1 MYELHLADVRARL
14 FPGEYTLG
22 RKAGECNLVVGNGE
36 DKSIRCACR
45 QAVRRPW
52 PQMLRGLGCVPACG
66 VSVPT
71 PTAAADALDTPQP
84 EARHRA
90 GIAAIG

>member
-52 PQMLRGLGCVPACG
+52 PQMLRGLCCVPVRG
-66 VSVPT
+66 MSVPT
-71 PTAAADALDTPQP
+71 PTAAADALAPP
-84 EARHRA
+84 
-90 GIAAIG
+90 